1 MEVFSIGPEEYAAEL
16 DRYAPHV
23 YNRVAFNLHNRS
35 KADNV
40 RFLVLA
46 DSKVRFGLIA
56 GERDGRLLSPFS
68 APFGGLTWR
77 GRQSVEHLFAAS
89 EALKRYASTT
99 GKSISITLPPAIYSP
114 SLVAGQTAAFGKVG
128 RVNQPDLNYHVS
140 LDFQPGNAVSKL
152 TGPSSRNSR
161 KVAMRRPH
169 RLLIA
174 GPADMEMARRVYEVI
189 RANHEAL
196 NHPLRMSFEEVMATA
211 PITGSH
217 FLLMQQAGEDVAAAV
232 INNSAP
238 EIAQI
243 IYWGDHP
250 HARIHHPMN
259 LFATEVMEWARTQ
272 GFRLMDIG
280 PSSEHGV
287 PSPGLCRF
295 KESIGCELSLKHTIV
310 IEPESGSGC

>member
-1 MEVFSIGPEEYAAEL
+1 MEVFSIEPEEYAAEF
-16 DRYAPHV
+16 DRYVPHV
-23 YNRVAFNLHNRS
+23 YNTVAFNLHNRS

-46 DSKVRFGLIA
+46 DSKIRFGLIA
-56 GERDGRLLSPFS
+56 GERDGRLHSPFS

-89 EALKRYASTT
+89 KALKLYASTY
-99 GKSISITLPPAIYSP
+99 GKSITITLPPAIYSP
-114 SLVAGQTAAFGKVG
+114 SLIAGQAAAFGKVG

-140 LDFQPGNAVSKL
+140 LDFQPGDAVRKL
-152 TGPSSRNSR
+152 TGPSGRNSR

-169 RLLIA
+169 RLLIID
-174 GPADMEMARRVYEVI
+174 PADIELARRVYEVI
-189 RANHEAL
+189 RANHESL
-196 NHPLRMSFEEVMATA
+196 DHPLRMSFEEVMSTA

-217 FLLMQQAGEDVAAAV
+217 FLLMQQEGEDVAAAV
-232 INNSAP
+232 INDSASG
-238 EIAQI
+238 IAQI

-250 HARIHHPMN
+250 RARVHHPMN
-259 LFATEVMEWARTQ
+259 LFATEVMEWARSQ
-272 GFRLMDIG
+272 GFNRIDIG
-280 PSSEHGV
+280 PSSEGGV

-310 IEPESGSGC
+310 IEHGGGSGC